1 MLVYGKQWGITLIEL
16 MVGLVILSVLLSL
29 AAASYQGW
37 IQNQQI
43 RTAAESILNGLQIA
57 RAEAVKNNSNVR
69 FVLCGLN
76 NPTPNS
82 SWDILAIS
90 AGAPV
95 PAVSPNCLLG
105 VSPPVAGEIRIQDR
119 NGNEGSQN
127 AVVAVQPAGNHT
139 ITFDGLGRV
148 VGNVDGSAP
157 VTQFDI
163 TNPNGGTRPLSVT
176 QAAGGA
182 VRMCDPSPNLPLT
195 DPRHC

>member
-1 MLVYGKQWGITLIEL
+1 MLVNSKQLGMTLIEL

-29 AAASYQGW
+29 AATSYQGW

-43 RTAAESILNGLQIA
+43 RVAAESILNGLQIA

-90 AGAPV
+90 AGAPA
-95 PAVSPNCLLG
+95 PAVSPNCVLPL
-105 VSPPVAGEIRIQDR
+105 PVAGELRIQDR

-127 AVVAVQPAGNHT
+127 AVVAVAPPGSIA

-148 VGNVDGSAP
+148 IGNLDGSLT
-157 VTQFDI
+157 VTQFNI
-163 TNPNGGTRPLSVT
+163 ANPLGGTRPLSVT
-176 QAAGGA
+176 QAPGGA
-182 VRMCDPSPNLPLT
+182 VRMCDPSPNLALN